1 MDKEELI
8 RSIRRN
14 KLVKQ
19 EAVVLISDFLVISKK
34 EAEEIYNEEFSD
46 VDDKEIRYQR
56 SLKRGREYYH
66 RNKEE
71 IKRRKEK
78 RKRACI

>member
-1 MDKEELI
+1 MNKEELL

-34 EAEEIYNEEFSD
+34 EAEAIYNEEFGD

-56 SLKRGREYYH
+56 NLKRSREYYH
-66 RNKEE
+66 RNKYKAK
-71 IKRRKEK
+71 KRYQEK
-78 RKRACI
+78 KRACI